1 MLTRGI
7 LLYVRFMMYI
17 RTLLEEHNPMYLSS
31 FLGHL
36 LIPR

>member
-1 MLTRGI
+1 MFIRGI

-17 RTLLEEHNPMYLSS
+17 RTLEELNSMYLSS

-36 LIPR
+36 FIPR